1 MGWNLWEVVAS
12 GVWKGEPPGSG
23 KNFPPSL
30 PLRPIHSLYASHPS
44 RCIGDPWQIV
54 EVPTFDF
61 VISLSL
67 PLPPS
72 CPLFHEST
80 TIDGSL
86 RVVAGF
92 HPHPLTSPRAL
103 SVGQRGGPGGK
114 AFIVECW
121 LVSVFI
127 TGPRGS
133 VETHPRGCGKV
144 GLPSFRTFDE
154 SRREHR

>member
-1 MGWNLWEVVAS
+1 MYERVNRRDPARISL
-12 GVWKGEPPGSG
+12 
-23 KNFPPSL
+23 PPS
-30 PLRPIHSLYASHPS
+30 PSAPFTRFMRPTLLAASAIPGKSSRSQLSILSFPS
-44 RCIGDPWQIV
+44 P
-54 EVPTFDF
+54 
-61 VISLSL
+61 SL

-114 AFIVECW
+114 ARSLSNADWSRFLSLALGGAWRHIHGAVE
-121 LVSVFI
+121 
-127 TGPRGS
+127 
-133 VETHPRGCGKV
+133 K
-144 GLPSFRTFDE
+144 
-154 SRREHR
+154 